1 MSKLPR
7 LVGGLGAGLT
17 RLAERLDARRK
28 DKGHAGPEEPPG
40 AARTS
45 GPQSHGAERTEE
57 PAAGPA
63 AGATGPT
70 GVAGAPADAA
80 PAEHGARPAAPGPVP
95 QAAVAV
101 ADEPSQVPAPP
112 QYAPA
117 VVPRPDPVAAV
128 PWGVRVAA
136 EVGWRL
142 LVLAGTVWVLM
153 RVISAVRL
161 VVLAFVAGLLI
172 TALLE
177 PTVSRLRRRGVPRG
191 LATAIVFVSG
201 FIVMG
206 LVGWFVVWQVMENL
220 DSLSERVQD
229 GIDELRRWLLNSPFH
244 VTEDQ
249 INDIAKNLRE
259 SVGENTE
266 EITSAGLE
274 GVTFIVEL
282 LTGIMLAMFSTLFLL
297 YDGPKIWNW
306 VLKLFPSSAREGV
319 AGAGPRAWQTL
330 TGYVRG
336 TVIVALIDAIFI
348 GTGIFF
354 LDVPMAVPLAVFIFL
369 FAFIPLVGAVISG
382 ALAVVV
388 ALVTQDVFTAGMVLI
403 VVLAVQQIEGHILQP
418 FILGRAVRVHPL
430 AVVLSVAAGSLIAG
444 IGGAVVAV
452 PLVAVANT
460 VVGYLRAHAKEQ
472 ALRATPGPHGA
483 TVAALAPVPPTAG
496 TAPAGAATAD
506 AAGPAGAGVSVGEG
520 TRAAGGGGAVGG
532 GVAGGD
538 AAPASGQ
545 APAAGAP
552 DPVPPATDGRP
563 APEPGDEQQPPPSNR

>member
-1 MSKLPR
+1 MSRLPR
-7 LVGGLGAGLT
+7 WVGGLGAGLT
-17 RLAERLDARRK
+17 RLAERLDAQRE
-28 DKGHAGPEEPPG
+28 D
-40 AARTS
+40 T
-45 GPQSHGAERTEE
+45 
-57 PAAGPA
+57 GPA
-63 AGATGPT
+63 ASDEPRDTIRTPATPPSGAETVAGS
-70 GVAGAPADAA
+70 GEGAADAGGAGAPAPA
-80 PAEHGARPAAPGPVP
+80 PAAAQPAGTPPQVSPAGEPAGAAEA
-95 QAAVAV
+95 
-101 ADEPSQVPAPP
+101 QVPAPP
-112 QYAPA
+112 LYAPA
-117 VVPRPDPVAAV
+117 IAPRADPVAAV

-161 VVLAFVAGLLI
+161 VILAFVAALLI

-191 LATAIVFVSG
+191 LATAIVFIAG
-201 FIVMG
+201 FVVMG
-206 LVGWFVVWQVMENL
+206 LVGWFVVWQVLENL

-229 GIDELRRWLLNSPFH
+229 GIEELRRWLLNSPFH

-259 SVGENTE
+259 SIGNNTE

-306 VLKLFPSSAREGV
+306 VLKLFPASAREGV

-348 GTGIFF
+348 GVGIFF

-388 ALVTQDVFTAGMVLI
+388 ALVTQDVFTAAMVLI

-460 VVGYLRAHAKEQ
+460 VVGYLRAHAREQ

-483 TVAALAPVPPTAG
+483 TVAELAPTLPAHGAPAAPAPAAAHPVPSGQP
-496 TAPAGAATAD
+496 APAGE
-506 AAGPAGAGVSVGEG
+506 AGPA
-520 TRAAGGGGAVGG
+520 RQP
-532 GVAGGD
+532 
-538 AAPASGQ
+538 AAP
-545 APAAGAP
+545 PAQES
-552 DPVPPATDGRP
+552 PA
-563 APEPGDEQQPPPSNR
+563 PPPSPGPDQAAPPAD